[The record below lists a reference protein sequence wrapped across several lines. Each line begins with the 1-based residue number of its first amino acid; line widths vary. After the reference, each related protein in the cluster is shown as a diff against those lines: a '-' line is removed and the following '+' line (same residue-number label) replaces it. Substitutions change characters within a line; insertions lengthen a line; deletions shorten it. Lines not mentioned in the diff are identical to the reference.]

1 MAHVHQRLGA
11 QLSRA
16 GNFLFAGSPDIVI
29 TKKIAISSGA
39 HEATLSLAD
48 ESCSSGDDSF
58 VEHSRQPNPMHGS
71 YGLGPPEKI
80 GEVFGSLYVLL
91 VSKIMRNVHK
101 GKAVHKTFK
110 VKGLLL
116 SKMHGGTTPCLL
128 LKEGISTLDFQATT
142 SLTVLAPETLCQLL
156 HNLFN

>member
-1 MAHVHQRLGA
+1 MPGT
-11 QLSRA
+11 SC
-16 GNFLFAGSPDIVI
+16 SPDIVI

-39 HEATLSLAD
+39 HKATVSLAD

-58 VEHSRQPNPMHGS
+58 VENSRQPNPMQGS
-71 YGLGPPEKI
+71 DGLDPPEKI

-116 SKMHGGTTPCLL
+116 SKKHGGTTPCILSVD